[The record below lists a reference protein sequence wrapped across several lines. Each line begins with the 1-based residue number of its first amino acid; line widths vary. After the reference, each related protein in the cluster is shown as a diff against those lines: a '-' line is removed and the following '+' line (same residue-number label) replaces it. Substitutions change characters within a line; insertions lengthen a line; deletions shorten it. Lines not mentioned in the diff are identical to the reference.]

1 MQPLKDIIVLE
12 MAGLAPAPFAGMILT
27 DFGAK
32 VIRVDKITSINTDVL
47 SRNKRSVA
55 LNLKDPKAKQ
65 VFLKLCEKSDVLL
78 DPFRPGVME
87 SLGLGPQVV
96 SKVNPKLI
104 YARLT
109 GYGQSGSTS
118 AGHDINYL
126 AMSGVLDYI
135 RSTSKVFTKSMLADD
150 GLEDHGKYVDRLVET
165 VSANGE
171 IDKILQGCYESYPL
185 MRFHDVAM
193 EKCCQMNEWLD
204 FYDQLNIRINGHQ
217 EYSLYKYLP
226 YPVVNFHRFF
236 AGTTA
241 QEHRVEYPRADY
253 QLYSSRKTF
262 ENLIDMFLAGIKPE
276 KRRFLNRDII
286 STELIPHLM
295 YIISPDL
302 KKVNKTL
309 FTQEEKDTLAK
320 LVHTMIDY
328 GLTYVSQK
336 TNEGQVLLKLEPPI
350 EQVLYFGL
358 SKPKSLLPRQ
368 HELRQLIASEIQQEI
383 IITRER
389 LAMTKQKKE
398 TLKKTVQVIAK
409 PKILTKKVAVDY
421 FNRPIIEEEPNT
433 SRMEVDAIPQP
444 VVRYI
449 YHEGSSNA
457 VKKPMKVKDFF

>member
-1 MQPLKDIIVLE
+1 MCI
-12 MAGLAPAPFAGMILT
+12 
-27 DFGAK
+27 
-32 VIRVDKITSINTDVL
+32 
-47 SRNKRSVA
+47 
-55 LNLKDPKAKQ
+55 
-65 VFLKLCEKSDVLL
+65 
-78 DPFRPGVME
+78 
-87 SLGLGPQVV
+87 
-96 SKVNPKLI
+96 
-104 YARLT
+104 
-109 GYGQSGSTS
+109 
-118 AGHDINYL
+118 
-126 AMSGVLDYI
+126 DY
-135 RSTSKVFTKSMLADD
+135 F
-150 GLEDHGKYVDRLVET
+150 LEDHGKYVDRLVET

-336 TNEGQVLLKLEPPI
+336 TNEGQVLLKLEP
-350 EQVLYFGL
+350 
-358 SKPKSLLPRQ
+358 
-368 HELRQLIASEIQQEI
+368 
-383 IITRER
+383 
-389 LAMTKQKKE
+389 
-398 TLKKTVQVIAK
+398 
-409 PKILTKKVAVDY
+409 
-421 FNRPIIEEEPNT
+421 
-433 SRMEVDAIPQP
+433 
-444 VVRYI
+444 
-449 YHEGSSNA
+449 
-457 VKKPMKVKDFF
+457 